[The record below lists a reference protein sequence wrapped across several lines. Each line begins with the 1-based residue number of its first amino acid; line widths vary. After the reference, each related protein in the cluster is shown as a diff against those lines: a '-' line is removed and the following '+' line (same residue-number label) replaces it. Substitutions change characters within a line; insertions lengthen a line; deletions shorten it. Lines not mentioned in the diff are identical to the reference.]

1 MKRRDVI
8 KMLGGVSF
16 VLPSLLCCGRSAL
29 ADDYPSRPI
38 TLIVPQAPGGGNDTI
53 ARIIAQKMTQSLDQ
67 QVIVENRPGAG
78 GTLGTRQLAK
88 SPADGH
94 AIAMGSTGTLTMAP
108 TAIENAGY
116 DPRKDFAPV
125 GMIAKSAII
134 LVVGPAVKAQ
144 SVQDLIV
151 QAKKDSQAFTY
162 GSGGVG
168 TVNHL
173 TAVMFADQAG
183 ITLTHIPF
191 KGAGPAINDV
201 LGGHVS
207 MIFSSLPPTIGNI
220 KAGTLRALG
229 TCALSRTPMLPDV
242 PTMEEAGL
250 KGFEAEQRY
259 GLIAPAGTPDA
270 VLRKL
275 NQALRQALN
284 ADDVKER
291 IAADGAVANP
301 STPEEYALDIDR
313 EEAKWATVV
322 RLAKAR

>member
-1 MKRRDVI
+1 MLDRRQ
-8 KMLGGVSF
+8 F
-16 VLPSLLCCGRSAL
+16 VVTGIALSVLCYRRFAL

-53 ARIIAQKMTQSLDQ
+53 ARIIAQKMTQSLGQ

-78 GTLGTRQLAK
+78 GTIGTRQLAK
-88 SPADGH
+88 STADGY
-94 AIAMGSTGTLTMAP
+94 AVAMGSTGTLTMAP

-125 GMIAKSAII
+125 GMIAKSAIV
-134 LVVGPAVKAQ
+134 LVVGPSVKAQ
-144 SVQDLIV
+144 SAQELVAR
-151 QAKKDSQAFTY
+151 AKKDPQAFTY

-168 TVNHL
+168 TPNHL
-173 TAVMFADQAG
+173 TAVMFADRAG

-191 KGAGPAINDV
+191 KGAGPAINDM

-229 TCALSRTPMLPDV
+229 TCALRRAPMLPEV
-242 PTMEEAGL
+242 PTMEESGF

-259 GLIAPAGTPDA
+259 GLIAPAGTPDP
-270 VLRKL
+270 VLRTL
-275 NQALRQALN
+275 NQALRAALD
-284 ADDVKER
+284 AEDVKER
-291 IAADGAVANP
+291 IAADGAVVNP
-301 STPEEYALDIDR
+301 STPEEYATDIDR
-313 EEAKWATVV
+313 EEEKWAKVV
-322 RLAKAR
+322 QLAKAKK

>member
-1 MKRRDVI
+1 MLNRRRFVATGFAFP
-8 KMLGGVSF
+8 ML
-16 VLPSLLCCGRSAL
+16 CYARSAL

-88 SPADGH
+88 SAADGY
-94 AIAMGSTGTLTMAP
+94 AVAMGSTGTLTMAP

-134 LVVGPAVKAQ
+134 LVVGPSVKAQ
-144 SVQDLIV
+144 SVQELV
-151 QAKKDSQAFTY
+151 AQAKKDPQAFTY

-168 TVNHL
+168 TPNHL
-173 TAVMFADQAG
+173 TAVMFADQTG
-183 ITLTHIPF
+183 INLTHIPF

-220 KAGTLRALG
+220 KAGNLRALG
-229 TCALSRTPMLPDV
+229 TCALSRAPMLPDV

-259 GLIAPAGTPDA
+259 GLIAPAGTPDP

-275 NQALRQALN
+275 NQALRKALN
-284 ADDVKER
+284 ADDVRER
-291 IAADGAVANP
+291 IAVDGAVVNP
-301 STPEEYALDIDR
+301 STPEEYATDIDR
-313 EEAKWATVV
+313 EEAKWAKVV
-322 RLAKAR
+322 QLAKATK

>member
-1 MKRRDVI
+1 MLDRRQFVATGFALP
-8 KMLGGVSF
+8 MLCYERF
-16 VLPSLLCCGRSAL
+16 AL

-53 ARIIAQKMTQSLDQ
+53 ARIVAQKMTQSLGQ
-67 QVIVENRPGAG
+67 QVIVDNRPGAG

-88 SPADGH
+88 SAADGY
-94 AIAMGSTGTLTMAP
+94 AIAIGSTGTLTMAP
-108 TAIENAGY
+108 TASENAGY

-125 GMIAKSAII
+125 GMIAKSAIV
-134 LVVGPAVKAQ
+134 LVVGPSVKAQ
-144 SVQDLIV
+144 SVRELV
-151 QAKKDSQAFTY
+151 AQAKKDPQAFTY

-168 TVNHL
+168 TPNHL
-173 TAVMFADQAG
+173 TAVMFADQTG
-183 ITLTHIPF
+183 INLTHIPF

-220 KAGTLRALG
+220 RGGTLRALG
-229 TCALSRTPMLPDV
+229 TCALSRAPMLPDI

-259 GLIAPAGTPDA
+259 GLIAPAGTPDP

-284 ADDVKER
+284 AEDVKER
-291 IAADGAVANP
+291 IAADGAVVNP

-313 EEAKWATVV
+313 EEAKWAKVV
-322 RLAKAR
+322 QLAKAAK

>member
-1 MKRRDVI
+1 
-8 KMLGGVSF
+8 
-16 VLPSLLCCGRSAL
+16 
-29 ADDYPSRPI
+29 
-38 TLIVPQAPGGGNDTI
+38 
-53 ARIIAQKMTQSLDQ
+53 
-67 QVIVENRPGAG
+67 
-78 GTLGTRQLAK
+78 
-88 SPADGH
+88 
-94 AIAMGSTGTLTMAP
+94 MGSTGTLTMAP

-125 GMIAKSAII
+125 GMIAKSAIV
-134 LVVGPAVKAQ
+134 LVVGPSVKAQ
-144 SVQDLIV
+144 SVRELV
-151 QAKKDSQAFTY
+151 AQAKKDPQAFTY

-168 TVNHL
+168 TPNHL
-173 TAVMFADQAG
+173 TAVMFADQTG
-183 ITLTHIPF
+183 INLTHIPF

-220 KAGTLRALG
+220 RGGTLRALG
-229 TCALSRTPMLPDV
+229 TCALSRAPMLPDI

-259 GLIAPAGTPDA
+259 GLIAPAGTPDR

-291 IAADGAVANP
+291 IAVDGAVVNP
-301 STPEEYALDIDR
+301 STPEEYATDIDR
-313 EEAKWATVV
+313 EEAKWAKVV
-322 RLAKAR
+322 QLAKATK

>member
-1 MKRRDVI
+1 MLNRRQ
-8 KMLGGVSF
+8 F
-16 VLPSLLCCGRSAL
+16 VATGFAFPLLCCARSAL
-29 ADDYPSRPI
+29 ADDYPSRAI

-88 SPADGH
+88 SAADGY

-144 SVQDLIV
+144 NVRDLIA
-151 QAKKDSQAFTY
+151 QAKKNPQAFTY

-220 KAGTLRALG
+220 QGGNLRALG

-259 GLIAPAGTPDA
+259 GLIAPAGTPDV

-275 NQALRQALN
+275 NQALRAALD
-284 ADDVKER
+284 AEDVKER
-291 IAADGAVANP
+291 VAADGAVVNP
-301 STPEEYALDIDR
+301 STPEEYATDIDR
-313 EEAKWATVV
+313 EEAKWAKVV
-322 RLAKAR
+322 QLAKVIK

>member
-1 MKRRDVI
+1 MLNRRQFVATGFAFP
-8 KMLGGVSF
+8 ML
-16 VLPSLLCCGRSAL
+16 CYAQSAL

-88 SPADGH
+88 SAADGY
-94 AIAMGSTGTLTMAP
+94 AVAMGSTGTLTMAP

-125 GMIAKSAII
+125 GMIAKSAIV
-134 LVVGPAVKAQ
+134 LVVGPSVKAQ
-144 SVQDLIV
+144 SVQELV
-151 QAKKDSQAFTY
+151 AQAKKDPQAFTY

-168 TVNHL
+168 TANHL

-183 ITLTHIPF
+183 INLTHIPF

-207 MIFSSLPPTIGNI
+207 LIFSSLPPTIGNI
-220 KAGTLRALG
+220 KAGNLRALG
-229 TCALSRTPMLPDV
+229 TCALSRAPMLPDV

-259 GLIAPAGTPDA
+259 GLIAPAGTPDP

-275 NQALRQALN
+275 NQALRKALN

-291 IAADGAVANP
+291 IAADGAVVNP
-301 STPEEYALDIDR
+301 STPEEYATDIDR
-313 EEAKWATVV
+313 EEAKWAKVV
-322 RLAKAR
+322 QLAKATK

>member
-1 MKRRDVI
+1 
-8 KMLGGVSF
+8 MLCYERF
-16 VLPSLLCCGRSAL
+16 AL

-53 ARIIAQKMTQSLDQ
+53 ARIVAQKMTQSLGQ
-67 QVIVENRPGAG
+67 QVIVDNRPGAG

-88 SPADGH
+88 SAADGY
-94 AIAMGSTGTLTMAP
+94 AIAIGRTGTLTMAP
-108 TAIENAGY
+108 TASENAGY

-125 GMIAKSAII
+125 GMIAKSAIV
-134 LVVGPAVKAQ
+134 LVVGPSVKAQ
-144 SVQDLIV
+144 SVRELV
-151 QAKKDSQAFTY
+151 AQAKKDPQAFTY

-168 TVNHL
+168 TPNHL
-173 TAVMFADQAG
+173 TAVMFADQTG
-183 ITLTHIPF
+183 INLTHIPF

-220 KAGTLRALG
+220 RGGTLRALG
-229 TCALSRTPMLPDV
+229 TCALSRAPMLPDI

-259 GLIAPAGTPDA
+259 GLIAPAGTPDP

-284 ADDVKER
+284 AEDVKER
-291 IAADGAVANP
+291 IAADGAVVNP

-313 EEAKWATVV
+313 EEAKWAKVV
-322 RLAKAR
+322 QLAKAAK

>member
-1 MKRRDVI
+1 MLDRRRFVAAGI
-8 KMLGGVSF
+8 AFPML
-16 VLPSLLCCGRSAL
+16 CYGRYASA
-29 ADDYPSRPI
+29 DNYPSRPV

-67 QVIVENRPGAG
+67 QVIVENRPSAG

-88 SPADGH
+88 SAADGY

-134 LVVGPAVKAQ
+134 LVVGPSVKAPN
-144 SVQDLIV
+144 VQDLIA
-151 QAKKDSQAFTY
+151 QARKNPQAFTY

-183 ITLTHIPF
+183 INLTHIPF

-220 KAGTLRALG
+220 RGGNLRALG
-229 TCALSRTPMLPDV
+229 TCALSRAPMLPDV

-259 GLIAPAGTPDA
+259 GLIAPAGTPDP
-270 VLRKL
+270 VLRIL

-301 STPEEYALDIDR
+301 STPEEYAVDIDR
-313 EEAKWATVV
+313 EEAKWAKVV
-322 RLAKAR
+322 RLAKATR

>member
-1 MKRRDVI
+1 MLNRRRFVAT
-8 KMLGGVSF
+8 SF
-16 VLPSLLCCGRSAL
+16 VFPVLCYGRFAS

-53 ARIIAQKMTQSLDQ
+53 ARIIAQKMTQSLGQ

-88 SPADGH
+88 STADGY

-116 DPRKDFAPV
+116 DSRKDFAPV
-125 GMIAKSAII
+125 GMIAKSAIV
-134 LVVGPAVKAQ
+134 LVVGPSVKAQ
-144 SVQDLIV
+144 SVQELV
-151 QAKKDSQAFTY
+151 AQAKKDPQAFTY

-168 TVNHL
+168 TPNHL
-173 TAVMFADQAG
+173 TAVMFADRAG

-191 KGAGPAINDV
+191 KGAGPAINDM

-207 MIFSSLPPTIGNI
+207 MIFSSLPPAIGNI
-220 KAGTLRALG
+220 KAGNLRALA
-229 TCALSRTPMLPDV
+229 TCALRRAPMLPDV

-250 KGFEAEQRY
+250 IKGFEAEQRY
-259 GLIAPAGTPDA
+259 GLIAPASTPDA

-275 NQALRQALN
+275 NQALRQALD

-291 IAADGAVANP
+291 IAADGAVVNP
-301 STPEEYALDIDR
+301 STPEEYAIDIDR
-313 EEAKWATVV
+313 EEAKWAKVV
-322 RLAKAR
+322 QLAKAVK

>member
-8 KMLGGVSF
+8 KALGSAPF
-16 VLPSLLCCGRSAL
+16 VLQSLTRMSC

-88 SPADGH
+88 STADGY

-144 SVQDLIV
+144 NVQELIA
-151 QAKKDSQAFTY
+151 QAKKDPKAFTY
-162 GSGGVG
+162 GSGGIG

-220 KAGTLRALG
+220 QSGNLRALG
-229 TCALSRTPMLPDV
+229 TCALRRSPMLPAV
-242 PTMEEAGL
+242 ATMEEAGL

-259 GLIAPAGTPDA
+259 GLIAPAGTPGA

-301 STPEEYALDIDR
+301 STPEEYAVDIDL
-313 EEAKWATVV
+313 EEAKWARVV
-322 RLAKAR
+322 QIAKATK

>member
-1 MKRRDVI
+1 MLDRRQ
-8 KMLGGVSF
+8 F
-16 VLPSLLCCGRSAL
+16 VVTGIALPMLCCGRSAS

-53 ARIIAQKMTQSLDQ
+53 ARIIAQKMTQSLGQ

-78 GTLGTRQLAK
+78 GTLGTRQLAR
-88 SPADGH
+88 STADGY

-125 GMIAKSAII
+125 GMIAKSAIV
-134 LVVGPAVKAQ
+134 LVVGPSVKAQ
-144 SVQDLIV
+144 SVQELV
-151 QAKKDSQAFTY
+151 AQAKKDPQAFTF

-168 TVNHL
+168 TPNHL
-173 TAVMFADQAG
+173 TAVMFADRAG

-191 KGAGPAINDV
+191 KGAGPAINDM

-207 MIFSSLPPTIGNI
+207 MIFSSLPPAIGNI

-229 TCALSRTPMLPDV
+229 TCALRRAPMLPEV
-242 PTMEEAGL
+242 PTMEEVGF

-259 GLIAPAGTPDA
+259 GLVAPAGTPDQ

-275 NQALRQALN
+275 NQALRAALD
-284 ADDVKER
+284 AEDVKER
-291 IAADGAVANP
+291 IAADGAVVNP
-301 STPEEYALDIDR
+301 STPEEYATDIDR
-313 EEAKWATVV
+313 EEAKWAKVV
-322 RLAKAR
+322 QLAKAPK

>member
-1 MKRRDVI
+1 
-8 KMLGGVSF
+8 MLCYERF
-16 VLPSLLCCGRSAL
+16 AL

-53 ARIIAQKMTQSLDQ
+53 ARIVAQKMTQSLGQ
-67 QVIVENRPGAG
+67 QVIVDNRPGAG

-88 SPADGH
+88 SAADGY
-94 AIAMGSTGTLTMAP
+94 AIAIGSTGTLTMAP
-108 TAIENAGY
+108 TASENAGY

-125 GMIAKSAII
+125 GMIAKSAIV
-134 LVVGPAVKAQ
+134 LVVGPSVKAQ
-144 SVQDLIV
+144 SVRELV
-151 QAKKDSQAFTY
+151 AQAKKDPQAFTY

-168 TVNHL
+168 TPNHL
-173 TAVMFADQAG
+173 TAVMFADQTG
-183 ITLTHIPF
+183 INLTHIPF

-220 KAGTLRALG
+220 RGGTLRALG
-229 TCALSRTPMLPDV
+229 TCALSRAPMLPDI

-259 GLIAPAGTPDA
+259 GLIAPAGTPDP

-284 ADDVKER
+284 AEDVKER
-291 IAADGAVANP
+291 IAADGAVVNP

-313 EEAKWATVV
+313 EEAKWAKVV
-322 RLAKAR
+322 QLAKAAK

>member
-1 MKRRDVI
+1 MLNRRQ
-8 KMLGGVSF
+8 F
-16 VLPSLLCCGRSAL
+16 VATGFAFPLLCCARSAL
-29 ADDYPSRPI
+29 ADDYPSRAI

-88 SPADGH
+88 SAADGY

-144 SVQDLIV
+144 NVQDLIA
-151 QAKKDSQAFTY
+151 QAKNNPQAFTY

-220 KAGTLRALG
+220 QGGNLRMCAEPRADAARRSDNGGGGPQSLRSGATLWAD
-229 TCALSRTPMLPDV
+229 CSSRH
-242 PTMEEAGL
+242 
-250 KGFEAEQRY
+250 
-259 GLIAPAGTPDA
+259 
-270 VLRKL
+270 
-275 NQALRQALN
+275 
-284 ADDVKER
+284 
-291 IAADGAVANP
+291 
-301 STPEEYALDIDR
+301 S
-313 EEAKWATVV
+313 
-322 RLAKAR
+322 

>member
-1 MKRRDVI
+1 MLNRRR
-8 KMLGGVSF
+8 F
-16 VLPSLLCCGRSAL
+16 VVTGCAFPVFCCAQSAF

-38 TLIVPQAPGGGNDTI
+38 TLVVPQAPGGGNDTI
-53 ARIIAQKMTQSLDQ
+53 ARIIAQKMTQSLGQ
-67 QVIVENRPGAG
+67 QVIVDNRPGAG

-88 SPADGH
+88 SAADGY

-108 TAIENAGY
+108 TASENAGY

-125 GMIAKSAII
+125 GMIAKSAIV
-134 LVVGPAVKAQ
+134 LVVGPSVKAQ
-144 SVQDLIV
+144 SVRELV
-151 QAKKDSQAFTY
+151 AQAKKDPQAFTY

-168 TVNHL
+168 TPNHL
-173 TAVMFADQAG
+173 TAVMFSDQTG
-183 ITLTHIPF
+183 INLTHIPF

-220 KAGTLRALG
+220 RGGTLRALG
-229 TCALSRTPMLPDV
+229 TCALSRAPMLPDI

-259 GLIAPAGTPDA
+259 GLIAPAGTPDP

-291 IAADGAVANP
+291 IAADGAVVNP

-313 EEAKWATVV
+313 EEAKWAKVV
-322 RLAKAR
+322 QLAKAAK

>member
-1 MKRRDVI
+1 MLNRRQ
-8 KMLGGVSF
+8 F
-16 VLPSLLCCGRSAL
+16 VATGFAFPLLCCARSAL
-29 ADDYPSRPI
+29 ADDYPSRAI

-88 SPADGH
+88 SAADGY

-144 SVQDLIV
+144 NVQDLIA
-151 QAKKDSQAFTY
+151 QAKNNPQAFTY

-220 KAGTLRALG
+220 QGGNLRALG
-229 TCALSRTPMLPDV
+229 ACALSRAPMLPDV

-250 KGFEAEQRY
+250 KAFEAEQRY

-275 NQALRQALN
+275 NQALRTALT

-291 IAADGAVANP
+291 IAADGAVVNP
-301 STPEEYALDIDR
+301 STPDEYARDIDR
-313 EEAKWATVV
+313 EEAKWAKIVQ
-322 RLAKAR
+322 LAKVIK

>member
-1 MKRRDVI
+1 MLDRRR
-8 KMLGGVSF
+8 F
-16 VLPSLLCCGRSAL
+16 VAAGIALPMLCCGRFASA
-29 ADDYPSRPI
+29 DNYPSRPI

-88 SPADGH
+88 SAADGY

-134 LVVGPAVKAQ
+134 LVVGPSVKAQ
-144 SVQDLIV
+144 NVEDLIS
-151 QAKKDSQAFTY
+151 QARKNPQAFTY

-220 KAGTLRALG
+220 RGGNLRALG

-259 GLIAPAGTPDA
+259 GLIAPAGTPDQ

-275 NQALRQALN
+275 NHALRQALS

-301 STPEEYALDIDR
+301 STPEEYAVDIDR
-313 EEAKWATVV
+313 EEAKWANVV
-322 RLAKAR
+322 RLAKATK

>member
-1 MKRRDVI
+1 
-8 KMLGGVSF
+8 MLCYERF
-16 VLPSLLCCGRSAL
+16 AL

-53 ARIIAQKMTQSLDQ
+53 ARIVAQKMTQSLGQ
-67 QVIVENRPGAG
+67 QVIVDNRPGAG

-88 SPADGH
+88 SAADGY
-94 AIAMGSTGTLTMAP
+94 AIAIGSTGTLTMAP
-108 TAIENAGY
+108 TASENAGY

-125 GMIAKSAII
+125 GMIAKSAIV
-134 LVVGPAVKAQ
+134 LVVGPSGKAQ
-144 SVQDLIV
+144 SVRELV
-151 QAKKDSQAFTY
+151 AQAKKDPQAFTY

-168 TVNHL
+168 TPNHL
-173 TAVMFADQAG
+173 TAVMFADQTG
-183 ITLTHIPF
+183 INLTHIPF

-220 KAGTLRALG
+220 RGGTLRALG
-229 TCALSRTPMLPDV
+229 TCALSRAPMLPDI

-259 GLIAPAGTPDA
+259 GLIAPAGTPDP

-284 ADDVKER
+284 AEDVKER
-291 IAADGAVANP
+291 IAADGAVVNP

-313 EEAKWATVV
+313 EEAKWAKVV
-322 RLAKAR
+322 QLAKAAK

>member
-1 MKRRDVI
+1 MLNRRQFVAA
-8 KMLGGVSF
+8 SF
-16 VLPSLLCCGRSAL
+16 AFPLLCSERSAL

-53 ARIIAQKMTQSLDQ
+53 ARIIAQKMTQSLGQ

-78 GTLGTRQLAK
+78 GTLGTRQLAR
-88 SPADGH
+88 STADGY

-125 GMIAKSAII
+125 GMIAKSAIV
-134 LVVGPAVKAQ
+134 LVVGPSVKAQ
-144 SVQDLIV
+144 SVQELV
-151 QAKKDSQAFTY
+151 AQAKKDPQAFTY

-168 TVNHL
+168 TPNHL
-173 TAVMFADQAG
+173 TAVMFADRAG
-183 ITLTHIPF
+183 VTLTHIPF
-191 KGAGPAINDV
+191 KGAGPAINDM

-207 MIFSSLPPTIGNI
+207 MIFSSLPPAIGNI

-229 TCALSRTPMLPDV
+229 TCALRRAPMLPEV
-242 PTMEEAGL
+242 STMEEAGF

-259 GLIAPAGTPDA
+259 GLITPAGTPDP

-275 NQALRQALN
+275 NQALRRALD
-284 ADDVKER
+284 AHDVKER
-291 IAADGAVANP
+291 IAADGAVVNA
-301 STPEEYALDIDR
+301 STPEEYAADIDR
-313 EEAKWATVV
+313 EEAKWAKVV
-322 RLAKAR
+322 QLAKATK

>member
-1 MKRRDVI
+1 MLDRRQFVATGI
-8 KMLGGVSF
+8 ALPMLCHGQF
-16 VLPSLLCCGRSAL
+16 AL

-53 ARIIAQKMTQSLDQ
+53 ARIIAQKMTQSLGQ

-78 GTLGTRQLAK
+78 GTLGTRQLAR
-88 SPADGH
+88 STADGY

-108 TAIENAGY
+108 TAVENAGY

-125 GMIAKSAII
+125 GMIAKSAIV
-134 LVVGPAVKAQ
+134 LVVGPSVKAQ
-144 SVQDLIV
+144 SVQELV
-151 QAKKDSQAFTY
+151 AQAKKDPQAFTY
-162 GSGGVG
+162 GSGGAG
-168 TVNHL
+168 TPNHL
-173 TAVMFADQAG
+173 TAIMFADRAG

-191 KGAGPAINDV
+191 KGAGPAINDM

-229 TCALSRTPMLPDV
+229 TCALRRTPMLPEV
-242 PTMEEAGL
+242 PTMEEAGF

-259 GLIAPAGTPDA
+259 GLIAPAGTPDQ

-275 NQALRQALN
+275 NQSLRAALDAE
-284 ADDVKER
+284 DVKER
-291 IAADGAVANP
+291 IAADGAVVNP
-301 STPEEYALDIDR
+301 STPEEYATDIDR
-313 EEAKWATVV
+313 EEAKWAKVV
-322 RLAKAR
+322 QLAKAPK

>member
-1 MKRRDVI
+1 MKRRDFI
-8 KMLGGVSF
+8 K
-16 VLPSLLCCGRSAL
+16 VLCSAPFALPVLVRGRSAL

-53 ARIIAQKMTQSLDQ
+53 ARIIAQKMTQSLGQ
-67 QVIVENRPGAG
+67 QVIVDNRPGAG

-88 SPADGH
+88 STADGY

-116 DPRKDFAPV
+116 DPRKDFAPI

-144 SVQDLIV
+144 SVQDLIP
-151 QAKKDSQAFTY
+151 QAKKDPQAFTY

-183 ITLTHIPF
+183 INLTHIPF

-220 KAGTLRALG
+220 QAGNLRALG
-229 TCALSRTPMLPDV
+229 TCALRRAPMLPKV
-242 PTMEEAGL
+242 PTMEETGL

-259 GLIAPAGTPDA
+259 GLIAPAGTADA
-270 VLRKL
+270 VLKKL
-275 NQALRQALN
+275 NQALRAALD

-291 IAADGAVANP
+291 VAADGAVVNP

-313 EEAKWATVV
+313 EEAKWARVV
-322 RLAKAR
+322 LLAKAIK